1 MAPAADS
8 EAGGG
13 CPVKGSSSSGNA
25 SNEVCHDSLLPLPCA
40 AHLFPYTTPLPHTH
54 TPLLQSSATP
64 TSSTNAGFFSG
75 LGGWFGRGKPT
86 AGGNDTDPKSSST
99 SSSSSGGCP
108 VKGSPPPP
116 SNINPLNNERL
127 YSQSPQAAQA
137 VPLSTS
143 RQVSSIPK
151 SDFTPKH
158 QPKWVEDKWVYP
170 SEQQYFNAMKSKGF
184 KPLPQDVHIILA
196 IHNAVNEQGWNQL
209 LEWEKAYSPTPSPNP
224 PKLKRFMGRPQDLSP
239 KAALLWIT
247 GQANRPF
254 DRHDWVVERENGEE
268 VRYVIDFYT
277 GQTDPKDPK
286 PVSMHLDVRPA
297 LDSGDALKMRV
308 GKVVDEWK
316 EEWLGKE
323 GGKEGVFSSW
333 LAAATAIVGGEGK
346 KEGGAIAGVSGDT
359 RAATK

>member
-1 MAPAADS
+1 MARAADT

-13 CPVKGSSSSGNA
+13 CPVKGSGSSNSSA
-25 SNEVCHDSLLPLPCA
+25 SNE
-40 AHLFPYTTPLPHTH
+40 
-54 TPLLQSSATP
+54 SSAKP
-64 TSSTNAGFFSG
+64 TSSTNVGIFSG
-75 LGGWFGRGKPT
+75 IGAWFGSGKPT
-86 AGGNDTDPKSSST
+86 AGGNPNP
-99 SSSSSGGCP
+99 SSSSSTDGCP

-116 SNINPLNNERL
+116 INPLNNERL
-127 YSQSPQAAQA
+127 YSQSPQATQT

-151 SDFTPKH
+151 SDYTPKH

-170 SEQQYFNAMKSKGF
+170 SEQQYYNAMKSKGF
-184 KPLPQDVHIILA
+184 NPLPQDVHIILA

-209 LEWEKAYSPTPSPNP
+209 LEWEKVHSATP

-254 DRHDWVVERENGEE
+254 DRHDWVVERENGKE

-308 GKVVDEWK
+308 GKAVDEWK
-316 EEWLGKE
+316 EEWFGRE
-323 GGKEGVFSSW
+323 GGKEGVVPSW
-333 LAAATAIVGGEGK
+333 LAAAAAMVGGEGK
-346 KEGGAIAGVSGDT
+346 KEGGAPRAVPGDA